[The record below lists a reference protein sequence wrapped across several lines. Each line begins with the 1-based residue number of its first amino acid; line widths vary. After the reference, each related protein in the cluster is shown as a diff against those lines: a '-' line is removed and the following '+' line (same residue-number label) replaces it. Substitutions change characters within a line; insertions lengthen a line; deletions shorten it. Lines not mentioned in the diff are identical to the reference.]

1 MSVNLLGATFDLYV
15 GNSND
20 YDGIFDA
27 FRESKKIGPIDLI
40 FSKYGTG
47 NFQTTPGYLYEFD
60 SITNSS
66 IFVPDTA
73 KKLDSLS
80 PNWMYQ
86 TLFYKGS
93 KTYTGKVPINNLLSL
108 FPYKYDIDD
117 YDGNI
122 FYFTRDDMDSVAW
135 FGYIY
140 DSLNW
145 DGFFSKRTMKA
156 LSAGAPLS
164 RCIFTTQIG
173 GYVNFLTSSYE
184 RNDRAIN
191 ANALGYSIKH
201 DSAQIFGDTYGIA
214 LPSDFSGTLTDNF
227 IPNNDP
233 YKKGGSTSIGGGNGT
248 FGGGSTIF
256 GGNTDSIDIPDLPSL
271 SAVDTGFITLFTPTL
286 AQLNSLASY
295 MWSDVFS
302 LDTFKKLYSDPMDCI
317 LGLSIVPVQPTSG
330 DTGPVKIG
338 NISTDVT
345 MNKASSQY
353 VSVDCGT
360 VEVKEY
366 WGGYLDY
373 SPYTKCEIYLPYV
386 GVHEISVDDIMN
398 KSVHIVYHVDI
409 LSGACNAYVKCGDSV
424 LYTFIGQCSSSIP
437 ISGNDWTNTINGVL
451 SIAGNIGSLV
461 ASGGASAPT
470 ELPSMAQ
477 NAVNALKPNIEKSG
491 AMSGTGGMLGI
502 QKPYII
508 LTRPNQ
514 ALPENQNKYT
524 GYPSFITMNLSE
536 CSGYT
541 EIETIRLE
549 NMTCT
554 DDELTEIE
562 ALLKQGVVF

>member
-1 MSVNLLGATFDLYV
+1 MSFGVFSLIQDQKFFDIVSVASSQRKIPIVQNGKIVDDYKLLNYIP
-15 GNSND
+15 N
-20 YDGIFDA
+20 
-27 FRESKKIGPIDLI
+27 
-40 FSKYGTG
+40 
-47 NFQTTPGYLYEFD
+47 TTPIGVLVASTATLDDKTIKYQRMTLPGTYLIRK
-60 SITNSS
+60 SITGDNGSNVEET
-66 IFVPDTA
+66 FNDTNVRIEYTVTEG
-73 KKLDSLS
+73 LS
-80 PNWMYQ
+80 
-86 TLFYKGS
+86 TLCNTWFIEVGTISHRFSYW
-93 KTYTGKVPINNLLSL
+93 
-108 FPYKYDIDD
+108 PY
-117 YDGNI
+117 
-122 FYFTRDDMDSVAW
+122 
-135 FGYIY
+135 
-140 DSLNW
+140 
-145 DGFFSKRTMKA
+145 
-156 LSAGAPLS
+156 
-164 RCIFTTQIG
+164 
-173 GYVNFLTSSYE
+173 
-184 RNDRAIN
+184 
-191 ANALGYSIKH
+191 
-201 DSAQIFGDTYGIA
+201 
-214 LPSDFSGTLTDNF
+214 
-227 IPNNDP
+227 
-233 YKKGGSTSIGGGNGT
+233 GSTSHYKSSVDHIYTSIVVVNSDFTDCYVLYFLNEYGEINAGVEHLDSAVKYILSVFSTATPIAEVTEDPYHQGGNTTDGGGGGT

-256 GGNTDSIDIPDLPSL
+256 GGNTDPVDIPDLPSL
-271 SAVDTGFITLFTPTL
+271 SAVDTGFITLFNPTL
-286 AQLNSLASY
+286 SQLNSLASY

-302 LDTFKKLYSDPMDCI
+302 LDTFKKLYADPMDCI

-330 DTGPVKIG
+330 GTGTVKIG

-477 NAVNALKPNIEKSG
+477 NAVNALKPNVEKSG

-554 DDELTEIE
+554 DAELTEIE
-562 ALLKQGVVF
+562 TLLKQGVVF

>member
-1 MSVNLLGATFDLYV
+1 MSVQVYKTDVGLFSLIVDDDTYNFVNSVDSGDLIKNDLITEYGSNIFENIPLLDLYMTVCEYKYTDAVVYGLMSRVFKSLEKHVLLNVSSEKNRDNFPVNMSTNKYITVQTEYQRGDDRNLFVTCFLNNNDNLTLLGSSGRYPYGQINTYYSSGSIYVLISNSKITNFLIYSISVDKDTRSVNGSKINVTNSNEVSLFFNDLTPIKISEDPYTKG
-15 GNSND
+15 GNS
-20 YDGIFDA
+20 
-27 FRESKKIGPIDLI
+27 
-40 FSKYGTG
+40 
-47 NFQTTPGYLYEFD
+47 
-60 SITNSS
+60 
-66 IFVPDTA
+66 
-73 KKLDSLS
+73 
-80 PNWMYQ
+80 
-86 TLFYKGS
+86 
-93 KTYTGKVPINNLLSL
+93 
-108 FPYKYDIDD
+108 
-117 YDGNI
+117 
-122 FYFTRDDMDSVAW
+122 
-135 FGYIY
+135 
-140 DSLNW
+140 
-145 DGFFSKRTMKA
+145 
-156 LSAGAPLS
+156 
-164 RCIFTTQIG
+164 
-173 GYVNFLTSSYE
+173 
-184 RNDRAIN
+184 
-191 ANALGYSIKH
+191 
-201 DSAQIFGDTYGIA
+201 
-214 LPSDFSGTLTDNF
+214 SD
-227 IPNNDP
+227 
-233 YKKGGSTSIGGGNGT
+233 GGGGGT
-248 FGGGSTIF
+248 FGGGSSIF
-256 GGNTDSIDIPDLPSL
+256 GGNTDPIDIPELPGL
-271 SAVDTGFITLFTPTL
+271 SAVDTGFITLFNPTL
-286 AQLNSLASY
+286 SQLNSLASY

-302 LDTFKKLYSDPMDCI
+302 LDTFKKLYADPMDCI
-317 LGLSIVPVQPTSG
+317 LGLSIVPVQPASG
-330 DTGPVKIG
+330 GTGTVKIG
-338 NISTDVT
+338 NISTDVS

-477 NAVNALKPNIEKSG
+477 NAVNALKPNVEKSG

-524 GYPSFITMNLSE
+524 GYPSFITMNLGE

-562 ALLKQGVVF
+562 TLLKQGVVF

>member
-1 MSVNLLGATFDLYV
+1 MKYLVYKT
-15 GNSND
+15 
-20 YDGIFDA
+20 
-27 FRESKKIGPIDLI
+27 KIGKYTIIADTELFNYFNSSDSSTHEVYKNGTFTSYGRNL
-40 FSKYGTG
+40 FSK
-47 NFQTTPGYLYEFD
+47 FD
-60 SITNSS
+60 S
-66 IFVPDTA
+66 
-73 KKLDSLS
+73 SLL
-80 PNWMYQ
+80 YGDI
-86 TLFYKGS
+86 FYKGPVQTAS
-93 KTYTGKVPINNLLSL
+93 KNAFLSL
-108 FPYKYDIDD
+108 FPAIKLSTFPNEKTGRTEIVDSRTNGKYLFVYVSSSTILSSVDTYISYGISDSNFLLFGRFIGYNQSSTESEVSYNSIYIFNDELTNYAQVSFTNRFGTIQSSINKSDD
-117 YDGNI
+117 YSRNI
-122 FYFTRDDMDSVAW
+122 IV
-135 FGYIY
+135 
-140 DSLNW
+140 
-145 DGFFSKRTMKA
+145 GFLGSNK
-156 LSAGAPLS
+156 PD
-164 RCIFTTQIG
+164 
-173 GYVNFLTSSYE
+173 YE
-184 RNDRAIN
+184 AT
-191 ANALGYSIKH
+191 K
-201 DSAQIFGDTYGIA
+201 
-214 LPSDFSGTLTDNF
+214 
-227 IPNNDP
+227 DP
-233 YKKGGSTSIGGGNGT
+233 YTSGGTSESGGGGGT

-256 GGNTDSIDIPDLPSL
+256 GGNTDPVDIPDLPSL
-271 SAVDTGFITLFTPTL
+271 SAVDTGFITLFNPTL
-286 AQLNSLASY
+286 TQLNSLASY

-302 LDTFKKLYSDPMDCI
+302 LDTFKKLYADPMDCI

-330 DTGPVKIG
+330 GTGTVKIG

-477 NAVNALKPNIEKSG
+477 NVVNALKPNIEKSG

-562 ALLKQGVVF
+562 TLLKQGVVF

>member
-1 MSVNLLGATFDLYV
+1 MSVGIYKLRDETSGSIRILFVPRYTGNKRLPNDRNYYTIKTATEKLGSQFDHTATFFCNDTIGKKLEKQGFTNVVYSSKYPNEKWLFDNGNYIKFFSSGDIRLYV
-15 GNSND
+15 GNVEYVLCS
-20 YDGIFDA
+20 
-27 FRESKKIGPIDLI
+27 SK
-40 FSKYGTG
+40 
-47 NFQTTPGYLYEFD
+47 Q
-60 SITNSS
+60 
-66 IFVPDTA
+66 DTA
-73 KKLDSLS
+73 RTFINDIIPPTIWVNGVVGYYGELYTITDDEF
-80 PNWMYQ
+80 N
-86 TLFYKGS
+86 FY
-93 KTYTGKVPINNLLSL
+93 YYYPVN
-108 FPYKYDIDD
+108 
-117 YDGNI
+117 
-122 FYFTRDDMDSVAW
+122 
-135 FGYIY
+135 
-140 DSLNW
+140 
-145 DGFFSKRTMKA
+145 
-156 LSAGAPLS
+156 SAGPELFES
-164 RCIFTTQIG
+164 IWKDLKPFT
-173 GYVNFLTSSYE
+173 
-184 RNDRAIN
+184 
-191 ANALGYSIKH
+191 
-201 DSAQIFGDTYGIA
+201 
-214 LPSDFSGTLTDNF
+214 PST
-227 IPNNDP
+227 DP
-233 YKKGGSTSIGGGNGT
+233 YDKGGSSESGGGTGT

-271 SAVDTGFITLFTPTL
+271 SAVDTGFITLFNPTL
-286 AQLNSLASY
+286 SQLNSLASY

-338 NISTDVT
+338 NISTDVM

-477 NAVNALKPNIEKSG
+477 NAINALKPNVEKSG

-524 GYPSFITMNLSE
+524 GYPSFITMNLGE

-562 ALLKQGVVF
+562 TLLKQGVVF

>member
-1 MSVNLLGATFDLYV
+1 MYAYLKTNIGLFRVGYYDVGDATDRIDIPSQTLSGDTDEFSITVNPTLNIDHNSSHINITESRVNDFVIYGKSGASYDVVYSNNKFVISGTNITLGELYSGDSVYIGTIFYIGTSAYGYGTYNV
-15 GNSND
+15 NISNIVRYNW
-20 YDGIFDA
+20 YDVNITECKGTQFGYTVRTWLQSFNPTTKTVTLFPITSIIKDIFD
-27 FRESKKIGPIDLI
+27 
-40 FSKYGTG
+40 
-47 NFQTTPGYLYEFD
+47 
-60 SITNSS
+60 
-66 IFVPDTA
+66 
-73 KKLDSLS
+73 
-80 PNWMYQ
+80 
-86 TLFYKGS
+86 
-93 KTYTGKVPINNLLSL
+93 
-108 FPYKYDIDD
+108 
-117 YDGNI
+117 
-122 FYFTRDDMDSVAW
+122 
-135 FGYIY
+135 
-140 DSLNW
+140 
-145 DGFFSKRTMKA
+145 
-156 LSAGAPLS
+156 
-164 RCIFTTQIG
+164 
-173 GYVNFLTSSYE
+173 
-184 RNDRAIN
+184 N
-191 ANALGYSIKH
+191 ATIVKE
-201 DSAQIFGDTYGIA
+201 
-214 LPSDFSGTLTDNF
+214 
-227 IPNNDP
+227 DP
-233 YKKGGSTSIGGGNGT
+233 YNKGGISSSGGGSGT

-256 GGNTDSIDIPDLPSL
+256 GGNTDKIDIPDLPSL
-271 SAVDTGFITLFTPTL
+271 SAVDTGFITLFNPTL
-286 AQLNSLASY
+286 SQLNSLASY

-302 LDTFKKLYSDPMDCI
+302 LDTFKKLYADPMDCI

-330 DTGPVKIG
+330 GTGTVKIG

-477 NAVNALKPNIEKSG
+477 NAVNALKPNVEKSG

-524 GYPSFITMNLSE
+524 GYPSFITMNLGE

-562 ALLKQGVVF
+562 TLLKQGVVF